1 MRKII
6 AALFTCC
13 VITGMTMADELK
25 INDNVPE
32 RYVVVKGDTLWD
44 ISKMFLADPWKWED
58 IWHINPQIE
67 NPHLIFPGDIIGL
80 VMIDGQQQLTV
91 IARGENANTLKITP
105 DQADNGLVK
114 LRPTARVTPILGA
127 IPAISREHI
136 EGFIHGNRILNSE
149 ELDSA
154 PYIISGGEGRLI
166 LGAGDKVFARGE
178 FDPDLTVYQI
188 YKKGDKYNDP
198 VTEEFL
204 GYEAIDIG
212 TASMVDLESDIATL
226 RLQKTTQQV
235 SIGYRVLKSDESLLE
250 TFFYPSE
257 PPEDITGQILDVN
270 KGVEFIGQF
279 DIILLNVGSRE
290 SIAPGNVFR
299 INRTGDQVS
308 DPVTG
313 ETIQLPS
320 EEGGLAMVFRTF
332 EKTSYAIILE
342 AKVPM
347 RVGDPIVNPGF

>member
-13 VITGMTMADELK
+13 VITGMTIADELR
-25 INDNVPE
+25 INDDVPE

-44 ISKMFLADPWKWED
+44 ISKMFLADPWRWED

-80 VMIDGQQQLTV
+80 VMIEGQEQLTV
-91 IARGENANTLKITP
+91 IARGENANTLKIRP
-105 DQADNGLVK
+105 DQGDNGIVK

-136 EGFIHGNRILNSE
+136 QGFINGNRILNSE

-154 PYIISGGEGRLI
+154 PYIISGSEGRLI
-166 LGAGDKVFARGE
+166 LGAGDKTYARGE
-178 FDPDLTVYQI
+178 FDPDLSIYEI
-188 YKKGDKYNDP
+188 YKEGEQYNDP
-198 VTEEFL
+198 VTGELL

-212 TASMVDLESDIATL
+212 TASLENFDGDIATL
-226 RLQKTTQQV
+226 ILQKTTQQV
-235 SIGYRVLKSDESLLE
+235 SIGYRLLKSDESLLE

-257 PPEDITGQILDVN
+257 PPKDISGQILDVS

-279 DIILLNVGSRE
+279 DIILLNLGSRE
-290 SIAPGNVFR
+290 GIEPGNVFR
-299 INRTGDQVS
+299 INRTGDQVT

-313 ETIQLPS
+313 DTIQLPS

-347 RVGDPIVNPGF
+347 RVGDPVVNPGF